1 MALRRRQNGIPKK
14 KSCFENKFKVFVKK
28 KKKKTSNNWT
38 ETPQTRLS
46 DASQLVELNGHKQAQ
61 C

>member
-1 MALRRRQNGIPKK
+1 MEYLKK
-14 KSCFENKFKVFVKK
+14 RAVLKTSLKSLLK